1 MPLVDLP
8 IIGSDDEDD
17 KDDEKGAQDDEQM
30 LTSPPVELAEGEGDG
45 KDSDSED
52 SANEFV
58 EVDADGK
65 VEVSSRRCPAIHCLL
80 ILLSIL
86 DVGNGQ
92 EIGHSS

>member
-30 LTSPPVELAEGEGDG
+30 LTSPPVELAEGEVDG

-65 VEVSSRRCPAIHCLL
+65 VGIFLSMSGDTLLTNTAI
-80 ILLSIL
+80 
-86 DVGNGQ
+86 DT
-92 EIGHSS
+92 